1 MANPVA
7 LGEVFNQSRPVRR
20 ADKTYGKKKPALAQ
34 SRAMHLD
41 LFGGRQEKTVLEKMG
56 GLTLEDEKSEAVL
69 EIVAADPVPAI
80 EKDHRTDLNPR
91 FRGRRKVHTSRR
103 IAVSPHHD
111 TQRVTRIGC

>member
-34 SRAMHLD
+34 SRAMHFD

-103 IAVSPHHD
+103 IAVSPHHGIL
-111 TQRVTRIGC
+111 RVTRIGC